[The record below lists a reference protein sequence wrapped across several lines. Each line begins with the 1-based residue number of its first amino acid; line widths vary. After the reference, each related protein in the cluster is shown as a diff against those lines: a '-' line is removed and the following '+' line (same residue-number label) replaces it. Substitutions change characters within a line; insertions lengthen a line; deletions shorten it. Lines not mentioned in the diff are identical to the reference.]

1 MESLKSFHDHLENLQ
16 HQARKLTS
24 AGLSLTTLFAEEAN
38 RLSREDEA
46 SRLRALYR
54 AVVEQLE
61 RVKRDEGSAS
71 YAHSQVNQK
80 VSLIALGMAAGRAMV
95 SKNNRL
101 SRISNSLKSAGIK
114 KLPFGNV
121 LVCIGPKGLPDDVE
135 VISISRLARESKR
148 PESDVI
154 NELQKRGYLLL
165 SKEAFSLLIDKLVDD
180 IREGR
185 LRLPISREK
194 LSEIRTSSLFKP
206 EAKKSEWEPSSC
218 HDNPLLF
225 PLIRCVTLCS
235 FV

>member
-1 MESLKSFHDHLENLQ
+1 MESLKAFQDHLENLQ

-24 AGLSLTTLFAEEAN
+24 AGLSLTHLFAEEAK

-61 RVKRDEGSAS
+61 QVKRNEGSAS
-71 YAHSQVNQK
+71 YAHSQVNLE
-80 VSLIALGMAAGRAMV
+80 VSLISLAMAAGRAMV

-101 SRISNSLKSAGIK
+101 LRISDSLKSVGIE

-121 LVCIGPKGLPDDVE
+121 LVCIGPKGLPEDVE

-148 PESDVI
+148 LESDVI
-154 NELQKRGYLLL
+154 NELQKRGYLLF
-165 SKEAFSLLIDKLVDD
+165 SKEAFSLLNDKLVDD

-194 LSEIRTSSLFKP
+194 LFEIRASGEWKP
-206 EAKKSEWEPSSC
+206 
-218 HDNPLLF
+218 
-225 PLIRCVTLCS
+225 
-235 FV
+235 

>member
-24 AGLSLTTLFAEEAN
+24 AGLSLTELFAEEAK

-46 SRLRALYR
+46 SRLRALCH

-61 RVKRDEGSAS
+61 RVKRNEGSES
-71 YAHSQVNQK
+71 YAQSQVNMK
-80 VSLIALGMAAGRAMV
+80 VSLIALGMSAGRAMV

-101 SRISNSLKSAGIK
+101 SRISDSLKSAGIE

-121 LVCIGPKGLPDDVE
+121 LVCIGPKGLPEDVE

-148 PESDVI
+148 LESEVV

-165 SKEAFSLLIDKLVDD
+165 SKEAFSLLIDKLVDAV
-180 IREGR
+180 RKGR
-185 LRLPISREK
+185 LCLPISGEK
-194 LSEIRTSSLFKP
+194 LSEIKT
-206 EAKKSEWEPSSC
+206 
-218 HDNPLLF
+218 
-225 PLIRCVTLCS
+225 
-235 FV
+235 